1 MNNQEKEIIKEEG
14 QILAE
19 EKNVLKEIK
28 QEKKI
33 ILGMEKGMF
42 MGVILGALVLA
53 AAAGGSVYYR
63 AVSNQ
68 VYIEKAY
75 IDAPIINLSAQD
87 VAAGTLEEVYVNEGD
102 TVSADAKVARIGNDL
117 IKTKVAGVITSVQ
130 KNLGKMFS
138 RGETVVAMIDPTEL
152 RVIGRVEENKGLQYM
167 RVGQQAMF
175 TVDAFDSKKFFG
187 TVDEISPVSRSTDV
201 VFNISD
207 KREVKEFNVKIR
219 FNTTEYSELKNGMS
233 AKIWVYKN

>member
-1 MNNQEKEIIKEEG
+1 MNNQEKDIIKEEK

-19 EKNVLKEIK
+19 EKAVLNEIK
-28 QEKKI
+28 KEKKI
-33 ILGMEKGMF
+33 ILGMEKGF
-42 MGVILGALVLA
+42 FTGVILLALILSA
-53 AAAGGSVYYR
+53 AIGGYIYYR
-63 AVSNQ
+63 ASSNQ

-102 TVSADAKVARIGNDL
+102 NVSADVKVARVGNDL

-138 RGETVVAMIDPTEL
+138 RGETVVSMIDTTEL
-152 RVIGRVEENKGLQYM
+152 RVVGRVEEDKGLQYV

-175 TVDAFDSKKFFG
+175 TVDAFGSKKFFG
-187 TVDEISPVSRSTDV
+187 TVDEISPVSRSNDV

-219 FNTTEYSELKNGMS
+219 FNTSEYPELKNGMS
-233 AKIWVYKN
+233 VKIWVYKN